1 MRIWQLLTDRLTV
14 EMEDGT
20 RYVFEDKL
28 RASKCSGSCKVISP
42 HGKDLGEFYV
52 KSGVI
57 ICSVTDEAALR
68 QKQSDIEEMFEIIN
82 S

>member
-1 MRIWQLLTDRLTV
+1 MKKWDCLDRLTIK
-14 EMEDGT
+14 MDDGT
-20 RYVFEDKL
+20 RYVFKNGL
-28 RASKCSGSCKVISP
+28 HARKGSGGCTVISP
-42 HGKDLGEFYV
+42 DGKDLGEFYV

-68 QKQSDIEEMFEIIN
+68 RKKSDIEEMFEIIN